1 MESVSLGE
9 AWEPAFLAS
18 SQPKPASRAETCV
31 VSQGPVLR
39 RELNLVSWSTVT
51 LLKLLIIFNLNLC
64 FEGKAGWSSVACVR
78 MEQMRAVQYEYAC
91 PVSCYDTIIG
101 YCNGK
106 WPMSM
111 NSGGSSAGLKA
122 SRGECVMSRL
132 RKVRSTDRRGT
143 RVCCEPIRRND
154 VLRYMNNQGTISYP
168 FMLLLFIK
176 LAT

>member
-91 PVSCYDTIIG
+91 PSLAMTPSLGTAMGNDPWVWILVGVPQVSKQVEGNVLCQDLG
-101 YCNGK
+101 
-106 WPMSM
+106 
-111 NSGGSSAGLKA
+111 
-122 SRGECVMSRL
+122 RL
-132 RKVRSTDRRGT
+132 GALTGV
-143 RVCCEPIRRND
+143 EPEYA
-154 VLRYMNNQGTISYP
+154 VNQLEG
-168 FMLLLFIK
+168 MMC
-176 LAT
+176 